1 VNSSPGATGR
11 EFRIAFCQK
20 YRCAPEQFER
30 AVLRRCFPWWSRL
43 PGAVL
48 LGLNPRI
55 FRRELSLIARL
66 GEAQNASQVR
76 QELEGYAYE
85 NARDR
90 SFRTESLGLR
100 LSRRRFVRL
109 MRRVLPAMSPADEGP
124 SGVPESP

>member
-1 VNSSPGATGR
+1 V
-11 EFRIAFCQK
+11 
-20 YRCAPEQFER
+20 
-30 AVLRRCFPWWSRL
+30 
-43 PGAVL
+43 
-48 LGLNPRI
+48 NPRI
-55 FRRELSLIARL
+55 FRRELSLISRL

-109 MRRVLPAMSPADEGP
+109 MRRVLPSMNAAEEGP
-124 SGVPESP
+124 SSASPSP